1 MIWFLVIHPDRPPL
15 RFRRFRVLGIS
26 FSTVV
31 RMVDLLLG
39 LDLFDPALGEESAID
54 LLNGLEA
61 QKEELSALLTV
72 PYAQRDELLRRAAGI
87 TVRILVPAVFT
98 GVGGGGRHGG
108 VGSPS
113 LRTPCEWIGDARNV
127 GAD

>member
-1 MIWFLVIHPDRPPL
+1 MIWFLVIHPGRPPL

-26 FSTVV
+26 FSAVV

-61 QKEELSALLTV
+61 QKEELSTLLPV
-72 PYAQRDELLRRAAGI
+72 PYAQRDELLRRAAS
-87 TVRILVPAVFT
+87 TVGILVPAVFT
-98 GVGGGGRHGG
+98 GVGGRGRHGG

-113 LRTPCEWIGDARNV
+113 LRTSGERIGDARNF
-127 GAD
+127 GRD